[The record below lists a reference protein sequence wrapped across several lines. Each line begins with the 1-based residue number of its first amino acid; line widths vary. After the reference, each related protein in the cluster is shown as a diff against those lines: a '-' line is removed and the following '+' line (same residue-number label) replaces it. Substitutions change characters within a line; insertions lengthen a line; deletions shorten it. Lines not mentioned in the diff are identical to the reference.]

1 MAVDSNATETD
12 VYSTKLLDLSSHTSR
27 ILRIRAGPLARWNIQ
42 LFRYLGIDF
51 PFHKATE
58 RERRSHIDI
67 FFVISEILVHVEEPA
82 VLQAHIPF
90 LYKSDENGILAHRSY
105 RADKDCLLPSS
116 VVFLYSVHHDVS
128 YFREHFSAVSKTL
141 YRDSSFLQFLCRI

>member
-1 MAVDSNATETD
+1 MSIDSNATETD
-12 VYSTKLLDLSSHTSR
+12 VHSTKLLDLSSHKSR
-27 ILRIRAGPLARWNIQ
+27 ILRIREKPLARWNIQ
-42 LFRYLGIDF
+42 LFRNLGVDF

-82 VLQAHIPF
+82 VLQANIPF
-90 LYKSDENGILAHRSY
+90 LYKSDEDGILAHWSY
-105 RADKDCLLPSS
+105 RADEDCLLPSS
-116 VVFLYSVHHDVS
+116 VVFLYGVHHDVG